1 MREHGE
7 DIMKKLSVAALC
19 AALGVSACATGPQPK
34 ETLLRLNMSDPLYT
48 SAGCMQARQ
57 AALAYNDNVAGRA
70 GVGLALG
77 LLGPIGLLGAV
88 AMDANQG
95 QERDRMNAIVMRE
108 CQTQPQ

>member
-1 MREHGE
+1 
-7 DIMKKLSVAALC
+7 MKKLILAALC
-19 AALGVSACATGPQPK
+19 AALGVSACATQPK
-34 ETLLRLNMSDPLYT
+34 ETLLRLNMNDPLYT

-95 QERDRMNAIVMRE
+95 QERDRMNAIVKRE
-108 CQTQPQ
+108 CETPVAGTVTP